1 MSHRRTVNH
10 AEQIGNLQ
18 PISLPAG
25 PSSEELRAALA
36 AHEANALAP
45 PVHHQK
51 DWDGKTL
58 DTAAQRRER
67 KAWLDHKGHLEIQ
80 LHMAESREANVWR
93 DANGQPVQPE
103 AWPGGLQDLGKMSS
117 KKAEEMR
124 AYRAR
129 KAAGETMAPGR
140 PRAEEPTPA
149 AIQKRRE
156 RERVP
161 TCSHR
166 NHKGELC
173 AMHPVPGS
181 EFCVRHQAA

>member
-1 MSHRRTVNH
+1 MDPLST
-10 AEQIGNLQ
+10 A
-18 PISLPAG
+18 A
-25 PSSEELRAALA
+25 LRAALA
-36 AHEANALAP
+36 AHELRRPDHLAAMHP
-45 PVHHQK
+45 QAPAYLRNEWSEWC
-51 DWDGKTL
+51 D
-58 DTAAQRRER
+58 R
-67 KAWLDHKGHLEIQ
+67 KAHLTTQ
-80 LHMAESREANVWR
+80 LHIAESRESNVWR
-93 DANGQPVQPE
+93 DANGNPVQLE
-103 AWPGGLQDLGKMSS
+103 AWKGGLQDLNKMSS
-117 KKAEEMR
+117 KKSEEMR

-129 KAAGETMAPGR
+129 KAAGETKAPGR